1 MKYIRL
7 PNSKFDIRI
16 SNTGEI
22 KSFDENQ
29 KTPNTY
35 LNHKGYVCSWY
46 VGSNGKNLTFRV
58 HRMVGELFITP
69 PHHLAEIPIKEL
81 QINHKDTNKM
91 NNDVSNLEWVT
102 NAENM
107 KHARDNGCFNNEKAV
122 LVKNSNGEIV
132 SFKSLSEVCRNKN
145 IKPTDLSI
153 HLNQLTAGCVV
164 FNGERYKFDNG
175 QPWCEVNLY
184 PGVEHK
190 FSYQYKLKVINQITG
205 DIWLS
210 RSLPEICKLLGLNI
224 NIIKNTA
231 QRTGVM
237 ECKNK
242 IWRFEYIDNNNQKN
256 KQIPIIRLDRV
267 TGEIKEY
274 SSSRVCAKENN
285 IDHSK
290 LFKHISTYMAGM
302 LPWNGYY
309 FKYKDGLDFPNVDY
323 LIPNANVIGRTI
335 RWLVYSVETNRF
347 YPLTSLSDFCE
358 YFNYKPCDVYHHLE
372 RASAGIPFNGFIFT
386 DITNLTMRDIV
397 SILRNN

>member
-122 LVKNSNGEIV
+122 LVKNANGEID
-132 SFKSLSEVCRNKN
+132 SFKSINEVCRIKN
-145 IKPTDLSI
+145 IKSAVLSI

-237 ECKNK
+237 VCKNK
-242 IWRFEYIDNNNQKN
+242 IWRFEYIAENNQRD
-256 KQIPIIRLDRV
+256 KQVPVLRLNRE
-267 TGEIKEY
+267 TGEIVEY
-274 SSSRVCAKENN
+274 RTTRTCAKENN

-290 LFKHISTYMAGM
+290 LFKHLTTYMAGM

-347 YPLTSLSDFCE
+347 YPLTSLADFCE
-358 YFNYKPCDVYHHLE
+358 HFNYKPCDVYHHLE
-372 RASAGIPFNGFIFT
+372 RMSVGIPFNGFIFT
-386 DITNLTMRDIV
+386 DVSNLTMRDII